1 MHVKLMLPLDRP
13 YFRNANVF
21 KFPKESSLLSPQL
34 INPHVGISLTQ
45 KLQGLYPPGIYQSM
59 ICVQVIL

>member
-45 KLQGLYPPGIYQSM
+45 KLQGLYPPGIYQS
-59 ICVQVIL
+59 